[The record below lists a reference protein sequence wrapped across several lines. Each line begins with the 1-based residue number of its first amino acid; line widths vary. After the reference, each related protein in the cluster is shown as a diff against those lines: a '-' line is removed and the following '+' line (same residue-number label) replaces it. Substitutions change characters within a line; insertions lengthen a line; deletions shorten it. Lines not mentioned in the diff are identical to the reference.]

1 MTGQRFCTAFSV
13 LLLFHAALSL
23 PTGRRVEFSFTDA
36 KLGRTER
43 HLRRCK
49 DKTFGETAVSDRRWQ
64 RLPCRANQNI
74 RVWSRTLPILLWV
87 ADPSDR
93 QRDTGSDVNGGEV
106 NWKEQLVRC
115 RARVAY
121 DGTGFDGFQL
131 QDPYSRQLDPLDD
144 VKSKSPQSRR
154 TVQGVLERALNQRFR
169 GCCAS
174 AVGDNNRT
182 RSGENQEGSRMDY
195 VDGDFGLIRAD
206 SRVRDRTAR
215 GQPSLGPFY
224 VRVTGAGRTD
234 AGVHARGQAIHF
246 DLPRV
251 CFCER
256 ERTLSRIERQPADY
270 ANGSEPGVEAGG
282 VPRYGSPLSAI
293 ETDLNRM
300 LPSDLRIYHLQVA
313 PAPTVETVQ
322 VVGTQ
327 RGDLREVRN
336 KSVSSDVA
344 LGPSA
349 IVLRPYVWN
358 VMHHSLSKRYS
369 YRLSLAPVMHD
380 PLERFYRWHPDQADV
395 ILANL
400 QVLASVLL
408 LFEGTH
414 DFRAFAGAIP
424 RMEKYVGRRVDTVR
438 TVYRARLVHENSV
451 AGNQAGRQN
460 YRIDFDI
467 QGALYKQI
475 RNMVGTAID
484 TCRGRLT
491 VADVH
496 RLLNLDEDD
505 QDVANTRAA
514 RDLNPCKPAP
524 PQGLTLEKVFFDIDQ
539 DPEF

>member
-1 MTGQRFCTAFSV
+1 MTGQRFRAAFSV

-23 PTGRRVEFSFTDA
+23 PTGQRAEFSFTDA

-43 HLRRCK
+43 HLRRCTVE
-49 DKTFGETAVSDRRWQ
+49 TFGETAADLRRQ

-74 RVWSRTLPILLWV
+74 RVWSRTLPIPLWV

-93 QRDTGSDVNGGEV
+93 TGDTASDV

-131 QDPYSRQLDPLDD
+131 QDPYSRQLDPLDN

-182 RSGENQEGSRMDY
+182 RNEESQDGGRMDY
-195 VDGDFGLIRAD
+195 VDGDLGFIRAD
-206 SRVRDRTAR
+206 SRVRDRTTR
-215 GQPSLGPFY
+215 GPPSLGPFY
-224 VRVTGAGRTD
+224 IRVTGAGRTD

-256 ERTLSRIERQPADY
+256 ERTLRRIERQPADY
-270 ANGSEPGVEAGG
+270 ANGSEPGVEAGC
-282 VPRYGSPLSAI
+282 VPCYGSPLSAI

-322 VVGTQ
+322 GGGTQ
-327 RGDLREVRN
+327 RGDSTDNLREDHS
-336 KSVSSDVA
+336 KSLSSDVTR
-344 LGPSA
+344 GPSA
-349 IVLRPYVWN
+349 RPYVWN
-358 VMHHSLSKRYS
+358 VMHHSSSKRYS

-451 AGNQAGRQN
+451 AGNQADRQN

-491 VADVH
+491 LADVH

-505 QDVANTRAA
+505 PDVASTRAA
-514 RDLNPCKPAP
+514 RDLNPSKPAP